1 MYRISGMAQTNIE
14 RVLGVSIAQIKEMSY
29 EEQEKLAQKKVKDTK
44 IIFSKKKRKGRI
56 GRGNPLLARRKIR
69 TKEDLEKKEK
79 KYIGV

>member
-1 MYRISGMAQTNIE
+1 MYRISGMAQTNIK
-14 RVLGVSIAQIKEMSY
+14 RILGASIAQIKEMSY
-29 EEQEKLAQKKVKDTK
+29 EEQEKLTHGKVKGAK
-44 IIFSKKKRKGRI
+44 ITFSKKKRKGRI